1 MIWAALSLAVGA
13 WISVPSLPG
22 LPVAM
27 TLQTLALCVFSLR
40 LPASRALGAVALY
53 LLAGLVGLP
62 VFAGFARAPFAQMLD
77 LAGLGY
83 LLGALPAAA
92 WLAREPR
99 PANWTSGFARCLVA
113 HAVVLTAGATWL
125 AATRDDP
132 ALFTRASLPYLPGA
146 VAKSALA
153 ALIAALLGRRASR

>member
-1 MIWAALSLAVGA
+1 MFWAALSLAVGA
-13 WISVPSLPG
+13 WISVPPMPG

-27 TLQTLALCVFSLR
+27 TLQTLALCVFSLC

-53 LLAGLVGLP
+53 LLAGIVGLP
-62 VFAGFARAPFAQMLD
+62 VFAGFARAPGAQSLG

-83 LLGALPAAA
+83 LLGTLPAAA

-99 PANWTSGFARCLVA
+99 PTGWVGGFTRSLLA
-113 HAVVLTAGATWL
+113 HAIVLSAGATWL

-132 ALFTRASLPYLPGA
+132 AWFTRASLPYLPGA
-146 VAKSALA
+146 LLKSALA
-153 ALIAALLGRRASR
+153 PLIAVRLNARAGR